1 MKRIFWM
8 SFLCALLLA
17 ASPAFALP
25 PIATRV
31 LTNGDFFAAFKGY
44 DDCFLYDIER
54 FDGERIGVVLLD
66 SIGFRYLLV
75 FGVKTHEILYRN
87 VSIPEKKKREAM
99 KRESIRVADAVRLG
113 KAAMARMKTG
123 RA

>member
-17 ASPAFALP
+17 ASPAFALA
-25 PIATRV
+25 PIATGV
-31 LTNGDFFAAFKGY
+31 LTNGDFFTAFKGY
-44 DDCFLYDIER
+44 DGCFLYDIER
-54 FDGERIGVVLLD
+54 LDGERIGVVLLD
-66 SIGFRYLLV
+66 SIGFSYLLV
-75 FGVKTHEILYRN
+75 FDVKTHEVLYRD
-87 VSIPEKKKREAM
+87 VSIPVKGKRDAM
-99 KRESIRVADAVRLG
+99 KRESVLVADAVRLG